1 MVSSVNANQQAQYE
15 RKFSLGKTATSA
27 TFGAI
32 GLKLANDAV
41 LRKNA
46 HNTLNN
52 IRSQHILASD
62 QFVTEATQNAKKL
75 CEDASKTL
83 SNTEYLTRIKE
94 AVKNPTQIVDKVK
107 NWAINV
113 NVREIP
119 ANSKKAVTKAV
130 EGFKTSAKSLK
141 GETLSATLKNV
152 LNATKTAKGRNVLTL
167 ATGALCG
174 LMLFGTSKIVKKHD
188 KNQA

>member
-27 TFGAI
+27 TFGAL

-46 HNTLNN
+46 QNTLNN
-52 IRSQHILASD
+52 IRAQHILASD
-62 QFVTEATQNAKKL
+62 QFVTEATQNAKKV
-75 CEDASKTL
+75 CEEASNHLTNTQYLSKIKDA
-83 SNTEYLTRIKE
+83 I
-94 AVKNPTQIVDKVK
+94 KNPSQLVDKVK
-107 NWAINV
+107 NWAMNV

-119 ANSKKAVTKAV
+119 ANSKKLFSKTI
-130 EGFKTSAKSLK
+130 EGLKTSAKSLK
-141 GETLSATLKNV
+141 GETITDTLKNV
-152 LNATKTAKGRNVLTL
+152 LNATKTTKGRNVMTL
-167 ATGALCG
+167 AAGALCG
-174 LMLFGTSKIVKKHD
+174 LMMFGTSKIVKTHD